1 MAELKLTPRMHLNM
15 FGGSL
20 GDPRRNTMD
29 FVNIS
34 KPQGFK
40 SLMSTVTVFSRFYV
54 NPVPQTRGCE
64 K

>member
-1 MAELKLTPRMHLNM
+1 M

-34 KPQGFK
+34 KPQGFE
-40 SLMSTVTVFSRFYV
+40 SQMSTVTVVSRFYV
-54 NPVPQTRGCE
+54 NPVPQTGGCE